1 MINITNKID
10 CCGCNAC
17 GDVCTYNAISFEKD
31 IEGFWYPII
40 DKTKCVNC
48 GCVIAFVL

>member
-31 IEGFWYPII
+31 IEGFGILLLI
-40 DKTKCVNC
+40 KQNV
-48 GCVIAFVL
+48 